1 MIGQAAALHGAEGS
15 FLALEQ
21 VFLRSDADVDPD
33 LKRRRD
39 DPHVVLL
46 ASVAARLSRSRP
58 DSFAERLA
66 LLVVEHTQVGHE
78 GDEVPY
84 LATLCDVL
92 GLGQELTLDLG
103 LQLARHGGDEWGHA
117 GEAFVEQYALA
128 EDFSKA
134 PPSARARS
142 ALSSFFL
149 ERGHSESEVVWILES
164 SRFGAKMSPPS
175 GSDIVSRLSAST
187 SPSEVIKELGYGCTA
202 SKEYFKKV
210 IGLMPAFGS
219 RELARVVATL
229 ASTRDAL
236 DPVATNLTLASLAAA
251 VGLETP
257 QAATTWNYENAADAL
272 REARPDADWAEAMM
286 HLGEAGA
293 AWSAKG
299 NEPEGSETLGEVDA
313 RAPEAV
319 LRMFARAAGG
329 AFPVAAVCAGAAWE
343 SAPEAQLAFL
353 AHAASAPA
361 DAFDWRACRRVMPPV
376 EGLSGGASPVGT
388 PNHAWLSLD
397 LYLTLDAVARG
408 GGSAAASARRAFDA
422 GLGACPDVVALGA
435 AAAMAEEPAAANGV
449 LADVTA
455 NAIAAYLSSSGV
467 GQGNS
472 AAVLHRVWA
481 SGPGGQECV
490 AMAMAATHE
499 REGGTAVPRILDVCQ
514 DLKALS
520 AALDRA
526 PHALAVELA
535 ALAARR
541 EYLNLEKWRQARAA
555 GSGAP
560 FAAACL
566 RFLRARATGD
576 DAGAPP
582 GAPKLAVETMAIFF
596 KTLHAGAGGLPP
608 DLRQELQGVA
618 AAARAHPTLAAAAA
632 APAARRGGA
641 GRRRRG
647 QRRRGRVR
655 GRFFPRGRRGG
666 GQRQLPAALLGDAD
680 GGADGGDAGSVPR
693 VARRARARRLR
704 VHGAQ
709 PVRRVPL
716 LLQVP
721 G

>member
-66 LLVVEHTQVGHE
+66 LLVVERTQVGHE

-128 EDFSKA
+128 GDFSKA
-134 PPSARARS
+134 PPSARARG

-257 QAATTWNYENAADAL
+257 QAATTWDYENAADAL

-286 HLGEAGA
+286 HLGEA
-293 AWSAKG
+293 
-299 NEPEGSETLGEVDA
+299 
-313 RAPEAV
+313 
-319 LRMFARAAGG
+319 
-329 AFPVAAVCAGAAWE
+329 
-343 SAPEAQLAFL
+343 
-353 AHAASAPA
+353 
-361 DAFDWRACRRVMPPV
+361 
-376 EGLSGGASPVGT
+376 
-388 PNHAWLSLD
+388 
-397 LYLTLDAVARG
+397 
-408 GGSAAASARRAFDA
+408 ARR
-422 GLGACPDVVALGA
+422 
-435 AAAMAEEPAAANGV
+435 
-449 LADVTA
+449 
-455 NAIAAYLSSSGV
+455 
-467 GQGNS
+467 
-472 AAVLHRVWA
+472 
-481 SGPGGQECV
+481 
-490 AMAMAATHE
+490 
-499 REGGTAVPRILDVCQ
+499 
-514 DLKALS
+514 
-520 AALDRA
+520 
-526 PHALAVELA
+526 
-535 ALAARR
+535 
-541 EYLNLEKWRQARAA
+541 
-555 GSGAP
+555 
-560 FAAACL
+560 
-566 RFLRARATGD
+566 
-576 DAGAPP
+576 
-582 GAPKLAVETMAIFF
+582 GAPKETSRKEARRSGRW
-596 KTLHAGAGGLPP
+596 TRARPRLCSACSRAPP
-608 DLRQELQGVA
+608 EARFRWRRCAPARRGRARPRLSSRSWRTR
-618 AAARAHPTLAAAAA
+618 RAHPRT
-632 APAARRGGA
+632 RSTG
-641 GRRRRG
+641 
-647 QRRRGRVR
+647 
-655 GRFFPRGRRGG
+655 
-666 GQRQLPAALLGDAD
+666 
-680 GGADGGDAGSVPR
+680 
-693 VARRARARRLR
+693 ARA
-704 VHGAQ
+704 GA
-709 PVRRVPL
+709 
-716 LLQVP
+716 
-721 G
+721 

>member
-257 QAATTWNYENAADAL
+257 QAATTWGDTKRRRRAARSAPGRRLGGGHDAP
-272 REARPDADWAEAMM
+272 RRSRRGVERQRKR
-286 HLGEAGA
+286 AGR
-293 AWSAKG
+293 KR
-299 NEPEGSETLGEVDA
+299 DA
-313 RAPEAV
+313 RGGG
-319 LRMFARAAGG
+319 RARARGCAPHVRARRRRRVSGG
-329 AFPVAAVCAGAAWE
+329 GGVRRRGVGERARG
-343 SAPEAQLAFL
+343 SAAFL
-353 AHAASAPA
+353 AHAASAPGRTRSTGA
-361 DAFDWRACRRVMPPV
+361 RVPARDAPGGGSVRRR
-376 EGLSGGASPVGT
+376 LAGGHA
-388 PNHAWLSLD
+388 NHAWLSLD

-408 GGSAAASARRAFDA
+408 GGSAAARPRRRLDAR
-422 GLGACPDVVALGA
+422 LGACPDVVALGA
-435 AAAMAEEPAAANGV
+435 AAAMAEEPAAAGGV
-449 LADVTA
+449 LADVMA

-541 EYLNLEKWRQARAA
+541 EYLNLEKWLQAR
-555 GSGAP
+555 P
-560 FAAACL
+560 
-566 RFLRARATGD
+566 
-576 DAGAPP
+576 
-582 GAPKLAVETMAIFF
+582 
-596 KTLHAGAGGLPP
+596 
-608 DLRQELQGVA
+608 
-618 AAARAHPTLAAAAA
+618 
-632 APAARRGGA
+632 
-641 GRRRRG
+641 RRRR
-647 QRRRGRVR
+647 
-655 GRFFPRGRRGG
+655 
-666 GQRQLPAALLGDAD
+666 PARHSL
-680 GGADGGDAGSVPR
+680 
-693 VARRARARRLR
+693 RRACDSCARAPPATTRAR
-704 VHGAQ
+704 
-709 PVRRVPL
+709 
-716 LLQVP
+716 
-721 G
+721 